1 MDSISNELG
10 VCRRFYTA
18 EEVGAIFGIS
28 PKTAFKLRMDG
39 ILPGRRVGRSVRF
52 YKDLIDEMS
61 NSKALH
67 PSLRRKRTHTEGS
80 N

>member
-1 MDSISNELG
+1 MDDISNELG

-18 EEVGAIFGIS
+18 EEVAAIFGIS
-28 PKTAFKLRMDG
+28 PKTAYKLRKDG
-39 ILPGRRVGRSVRF
+39 ILIGRPIGRSVRF
-52 YKDLIDEMS
+52 YKDLIDEMAS
-61 NSKALH
+61 SKALH